1 MTRRA
6 SPAVTQ
12 CRVSIRHRHP
22 LAAIVIGLALLGRFR
37 VARGLLDSSRMSEEH
52 DAPTDVPSSHPT
64 WVPSFDVE
72 AFAVV
77 SLRTASS
84 GVPFLGCVPFLRR
97 SLAELGNTITFRYV
111 FLLSHVDGI
120 STLGDIAKSTSLDLS
135 EVVAAFLD
143 LVTMGAV
150 DLPTNA
156 RRAA

>member
-1 MTRRA
+1 
-6 SPAVTQ
+6 
-12 CRVSIRHRHP
+12 
-22 LAAIVIGLALLGRFR
+22 
-37 VARGLLDSSRMSEEH
+37 MSEEH

-64 WVPSFDVE
+64 CVPPFDVE
-72 AFAVV
+72 AFALV

-97 SLAELGNTITFRYV
+97 SLSELGSSIAFRYV

-120 STLGDIAKSTSLDLS
+120 STLADIARSACLDLS

-150 DLPTNA
+150 DLPTRA
-156 RRAA
+156 QRAA